1 MKQETRLN
9 PVLTL
14 DEEFE
19 SKIPPLTDDE
29 YRQLEENIVSEGM
42 VLMPLIVW
50 NNTIVD
56 GHNRYKIVQAHPGI
70 IFDVFEKDFEN
81 RYEAIAWI
89 CKNQL
94 GRRNLTP
101 TQIRILV
108 GERYNAEKKAELY
121 CGNQHT
127 LSKESRVD
135 KICPPQKQHGTRT
148 RIAKELNV
156 SEGYVGYASSY
167 ANGVSAA
174 DEASPGFRQRVL
186 SGKIKPTQKEMQAIA
201 RASPQERKSLI
212 DNILHPTTKTVDK
225 ETLAAIQEISDDM
238 GKDDKPGIAAQDA
251 VVQFE
256 WKVTRTLQS
265 FDSTFDDWP
274 QLISEDVY
282 RQQVLATL
290 QDLEKYILHIK
301 GGSRYEWDQD
311 ARKIV

>member
-56 GHNRYKIVQAHPGI
+56 GHNRYKIVQAHPSI

-101 TQIRILV
+101 QQKKYLI
-108 GERYNAEKKAELY
+108 GERYEAEKTALSAR
-121 CGNQHT
+121 GNQYTSHSADACDE
-127 LSKESRVD
+127 LRH
-135 KICPPQKQHGTRT
+135 KQNGRT
-148 RIAKELNV
+148 RKAIAVETGT
-156 SEGYVGYASSY
+156 SEGYVQDANNYAK
-167 ANGVSAA
+167 GVNAA
-174 DEASPGFRQRVL
+174 EEVRPGIKNDIL

-212 DNILHPTTKTVDK
+212 DNILHPMAKTVDK
-225 ETLAAIQEISDDM
+225 ETLAAIQEISDEM

-290 QDLEKYILHIK
+290 HDLEKYILHIK